1 MRVTISHNK
10 PVDQVKSAVDH
21 SLDQVFNGLGSGMVE
36 FTDHHRAWNGD
47 TLAFSMT
54 AKLGFIKSPV
64 KGTIAVGKSDVAIDL
79 DLGLLDKLIPQE
91 TVKTAIESR
100 VRGLLT

>member
-10 PVDQVKSAVDH
+10 PVDQVKTAVDH
-21 SLDQVFNGLGSGMVE
+21 SIDQVFNGLAVGMVE
-36 FTDHHRAWNGD
+36 FTDQQRAWHGD

-54 AKLGFIKSPV
+54 AKFGFIKTPV
-64 KGTIAVGKSDVAIDL
+64 RGTIAVGTSDIAVDV
-79 DLGLLDKLIPQE
+79 DLGLLEKLIPQQ